1 MKKSIISN
9 HTNGLYENILNEHLS
24 CIAAR
29 GEYREFL
36 NLQKDAK
43 KFPHAFCPITNSEI
57 ILWCSNDY
65 LGMGV
70 HTKVLD
76 AAHKAID
83 QYGLGAGGT
92 RNISGTSSALIE
104 LEGILA
110 DLHNKEKALVFT
122 SGYVANQ
129 NALLSLAKIFKGI
142 VFFSDEDNH
151 ASIISG
157 ISAAR
162 SEKYIFEHNNID
174 SLRSY
179 LKQIDINRPKV
190 IVFESVYSMDGS
202 IAPIAEI
209 IKLAKEYNAITY
221 IDEVHAVGLYGHQ
234 GGGIAQ
240 LQGLEQEIDIIQGTL
255 GKGFGCIGG
264 YIAAS
269 QSMIEA
275 VRLTAPGFIFTT
287 ALPPVVA
294 AGAGASVKHLMQ
306 SSFEREGHQARVKFL
321 KAELSNAGIDFM
333 DNPSHIV
340 SIIIGDPI
348 KAKKISNNLLHKH
361 QIYLQHINYP
371 TVPKDTERLR
381 IVVTPHHIEKH
392 IKEFVTAL
400 KKELI
405 DNN

>member
-9 HTNGLYENILNEHLS
+9 HINDLYENILSDHLAG
-24 CIAAR
+24 IEER

-36 NLQKDAK
+36 NLQKDVK
-43 KFPHAFCPITNSEI
+43 RFPHAFCPVTNSEI
-57 ILWCSNDY
+57 VMWCTNDY
-65 LGMGV
+65 LGMGT
-70 HTKVLD
+70 HPKVLD
-76 AAHKAID
+76 AAHTAID

-92 RNISGTSSALIE
+92 RNISGTSSALVE
-104 LEGILA
+104 LEETLA
-110 DLHNKEKALVFT
+110 DLHNKERALVFT

-129 NALLSLAKIFKGI
+129 NTLFTLAKIFKDI

-162 SEKYIFEHNNID
+162 SEKYIFEHNNTD

-202 IAPIAEI
+202 IAPITEI

-234 GGGIAQ
+234 GGGMAQ
-240 LQGLEQEIDIIQGTL
+240 MQGLEREIDIIQGTL

-264 YIAAS
+264 YIASS
-269 QSMIEA
+269 QRMVEA
-275 VRLTAPGFIFTT
+275 IRLTAPGFIFTT

-294 AGAGASVKHLMQ
+294 SGAGASVKHLMQ
-306 SSFEREGHQARVKFL
+306 SSFERQGHQARVKFL
-321 KAELSNAGIDFM
+321 KSELCNAKINFI

-340 SIIIGDPI
+340 PVIIGNPI
-348 KAKKISNNLLHKH
+348 KAKEISNNLLYKH

-371 TVPKDTERLR
+371 TVPKGTERLR
-381 IVVTPHHIEKH
+381 IVVTPHHTENH
-392 IKEFVTAL
+392 IKNFVIAL
-400 KKELI
+400 KKEF
-405 DNN
+405 